1 MALTMIGVFD
11 SGIGGLIVLRALRQT
26 FPDYDFIYLGDT
38 ARAPY
43 GTKHPSTIVKHTTES
58 IKFLVNLGVE
68 LVVLACNTVAS
79 VATAKVQ
86 KRFRVP
92 VIEFI
97 TPAVKLAVR
106 SSRHQRIGLI
116 GTPATVQ
123 SGAYE
128 QMIHK
133 ENPATKVYSAACAML
148 VPLIEEGWYRKPETK
163 MIVKKCLIPLRVRQI
178 DTLIM
183 GCTHYSLLA
192 PIIQAKAGK
201 RVTLIDPAD
210 CIADALETFLA
221 ENRKID
227 KNINKNGN
235 LRIIMSDVTTRVKNL
250 ARSILRSE
258 VPIEIFNP

>member
-1 MALTMIGVFD
+1 MVLSMIGVFD
-11 SGIGGLIVLRALRQT
+11 SGVGGLIVLRALIQT

-43 GTKHPSTIVKHTTES
+43 GTKHPSTIVNHSLEN
-58 IKFLVNLGVE
+58 IKILVNLGVE

-79 VATAKVQ
+79 VATASVQ
-86 KRFRVP
+86 KRFNVP
-92 VIEFI
+92 VLEFI
-97 TPAVKLAVR
+97 TPAVKLAVK
-106 SSRHQRIGLI
+106 SSRYQRIGLI

-133 ENPATKVYSAACAML
+133 ENPASKVYSAACTML

-163 MIVKKCLIPLRVRQI
+163 MIVKKCLIPLKVRQI
-178 DTLIM
+178 DTLIL
-183 GCTHYSLLA
+183 GCTHYTLLT

-210 CIADALETFLA
+210 CSADALETFLA
-221 ENRKID
+221 NNRKID

-235 LRIIMSDVTTRVKNL
+235 LRIMMSDVTTRVKHL
-250 ARSILRSE
+250 VRSILKSK

>member
-1 MALTMIGVFD
+1 MIGVFD
-11 SGIGGLIVLRALRQT
+11 SGIGGLVILRALIQA

-43 GTKHPSTIVKHTTES
+43 GTKHPSTIIDYS
-58 IKFLVNLGVE
+58 IENITFLSNLGVK

-79 VATAKVQ
+79 VATARVKE
-86 KRFRVP
+86 RFHVP

-106 SSRHQRIGLI
+106 RSRYQRIGLI

-128 QMIHK
+128 NRIHK
-133 ENPATKVYSAACAML
+133 ENPATKVYSSACTML

-163 MIVKKCLIPLRVRQI
+163 MIVKKCLIPLKVRQI
-178 DTLIM
+178 DTLIL
-183 GCTHYSLLA
+183 GCTHYTLLT

-210 CIADALETFLA
+210 CSADALETFLA

-227 KNINKNGN
+227 KNLNKNGN
-235 LRIIMSDVTTRVKNL
+235 LRIIMSDVTTRVIHL
-250 ARSILRSE
+250 AGSILKSKVTIE
-258 VPIEIFNP
+258 VFNP

>member
-43 GTKHPSTIVKHTTES
+43 GNKHPSTIVDHTTES

-68 LVVLACNTVAS
+68 LVVLACNTVSS
-79 VATAKVQ
+79 VATASVQ

-116 GTPATVQ
+116 GTPASSKT
-123 SGAYE
+123 SRAR
-128 QMIHK
+128 
-133 ENPATKVYSAACAML
+133 A
-148 VPLIEEGWYRKPETK
+148 
-163 MIVKKCLIPLRVRQI
+163 
-178 DTLIM
+178 
-183 GCTHYSLLA
+183 SLL
-192 PIIQAKAGK
+192 
-201 RVTLIDPAD
+201 
-210 CIADALETFLA
+210 CLA
-221 ENRKID
+221 
-227 KNINKNGN
+227 
-235 LRIIMSDVTTRVKNL
+235 
-250 ARSILRSE
+250 
-258 VPIEIFNP
+258 